1 MIEAK
6 LDVANSSFVEISAK
20 SASKN
25 TLAKKTPALGP
36 AFLESSLLL
45 LITYKAIKAKV
56 ITFSR
61 VKNAYVRFQ

>member
-1 MIEAK
+1 M
-6 LDVANSSFVEISAK
+6 LPTHLSSKFQQNALAK

-36 AFLESSLLL
+36 ALLESSLLL